1 MGPVRGRLIAALALW
16 PQAALAEVCATIRP
30 DWLAEDGPITGGAET
45 LSILTSPLGLLLVAL
60 MGVALVFRRRWL
72 AVVAALPAL
81 ALVGLL
87 FISRQS
93 DVAAEAMATGCIG
106 SAWPA
111 VILLVLASA
120 MVLVRGFRA

>member
-1 MGPVRGRLIAALALW
+1 MGPVRRRLIAALALW
-16 PQAALAEVCATIRP
+16 PQAALAEVCTTTRP

-45 LSILTSPLGLLLVAL
+45 LYILTSPLGLGLVAL
-60 MGVALVFRRRWL
+60 IAVALVFPRRWL

-81 ALVGLL
+81 ALAGLL

-93 DVAAEAMATGCIG
+93 DVATEAMATGCIG

-111 VILLVLASA
+111 VILLVLAAA